1 MGYIV
6 AMAALLFLRK
16 PLGSDAEAE
25 ARHEISRWS
34 EARSLASGRV
44 SPELGRVSPE
54 PPTAVGG
61 SGREVEGD
69 AASRQLSS
77 DRRRRALLDYLAA
90 ISPLAMIGLLFFLVF
105 PPIFYDQI
113 FLPCSECFDY
123 EAAIAHE
130 VVLIAV
136 SK

>member
-1 MGYIV
+1 MGYTV
-6 AMAALLFLRK
+6 AMAALVFLRQ
-16 PLGSDAEAE
+16 PLGRDSEAE

-34 EARSLASGRV
+34 SARLSINASGRA
-44 SPELGRVSPE
+44 SPAPS
-54 PPTAVGG
+54 GG
-61 SGREVEGD
+61 EGG
-69 AASRQLSS
+69 AEAEGGTGSLQPRS

-113 FLPCSECFDY
+113 FLPCWECFDF

-130 VVLIAV
+130 VA
-136 SK
+136 SQ

>member
-6 AMAALLFLRK
+6 AVAALLFLRK

-34 EARSLASGRV
+34 DARSLASGRV
-44 SPELGRVSPE
+44 SPEAPGRDSPE

-61 SGREVEGD
+61 SGTKAEGD
-69 AASRQLSS
+69 AASRQPSS

-113 FLPCSECFDY
+113 FLPCWECFDF

-130 VVLIAV
+130 VVLYY
-136 SK
+136 

>member
-6 AMAALLFLRK
+6 AMAALIFLRK

-44 SPELGRVSPE
+44 SPE

-61 SGREVEGD
+61 SGREAEGD

-113 FLPCSECFDY
+113 FLPCWECFDF